1 MTQETEAVQPNNE
14 QAESTTA
21 EINETVETKTAQ
33 EIKEMKFTQEQLD
46 KVISSRLEA
55 ERRKYEKKLQ
65 EEEKQRAEIIKQKQL
80 EEAKTKQ
87 DLEKIM
93 QERLK
98 EKEEELSRYKNQIKK
113 EKVDNSILSVASSN
127 NAISPAQVVALLK
140 DEVKYTDD
148 GRIEVVDNNSNVRYN
163 AKGELLTI
171 EDRVKEFLDSNPHF
185 RKGSLSGSGSQNAI
199 GGKTVKPFNLQ
210 DLDLTK
216 PEDRKAYAEY
226 RKKRDSGAVEINLKQ

>member
-1 MTQETEAVQPNNE
+1 MSEEQTNVAPETATETKQET
-14 QAESTTA
+14 T
-21 EINETVETKTAQ
+21 ETNTEVKAETKSNV
-33 EIKEMKFTQEQLD
+33 FTQEQLD
-46 KVISSRLEA
+46 NIIKSRLEA
-55 ERRKYEKKLQ
+55 EQRKYEKRLQ
-65 EEEKQRAEIIKQKQL
+65 EEEKQKAEILKQKQL

-93 QERLK
+93 QERLS
-98 EKEEELSRYKNQIKK
+98 EKEQELLRYKNQIKK
-113 EKVDNSILSVASSN
+113 EKVDNSILSVASN
-127 NAISPAQVVALLK
+127 NQAINPSQVVALLK
-140 DEVKYTDD
+140 EEVKYTDD

-185 RKGSLSGSGSQNAI
+185 RKGSLSGSGSQSAV

-226 RKKRDSGAVEINLKQ
+226 RKKRDSGAVEINLNK

>member
-1 MTQETEAVQPNNE
+1 MSEEQTNVAQETATETPKQETQV
-14 QAESTTA
+14 TA
-21 EINETVETKTAQ
+21 ETNTAETKSNV
-33 EIKEMKFTQEQLD
+33 FTQEQLD
-46 KVISSRLEA
+46 NIIKARLEA
-55 ERRKYEKKLQ
+55 EQRKYEKKLQ
-65 EEEKQRAEIIKQKQL
+65 EEEKQKAEILRQKQL

-93 QERLK
+93 QERLSEK
-98 EKEEELSRYKNQIKK
+98 EKELNSFKEQIKK
-113 EKVDNSILSVASSN
+113 EKVDNSILSVASNN
-127 NAISPAQVVALLK
+127 NAISPSQVVALLK
-140 DEVKYTDD
+140 HEVKYTDD

-171 EDRVKEFLDSNPHF
+171 EERVKEFLDSNPHF
-185 RKGSLSGSGSQNAI
+185 RKGSLSGSGSQSAV

-226 RKKRDSGAVEINLKQ
+226 RKKRDSGAVEINLTK

>member
-1 MTQETEAVQPNNE
+1 MSEEQTNVAPETATETKQET
-14 QAESTTA
+14 T
-21 EINETVETKTAQ
+21 ETNTEVKAETKSNV
-33 EIKEMKFTQEQLD
+33 FTQEQLD
-46 KVISSRLEA
+46 NIIKSRLEA
-55 ERRKYEKKLQ
+55 EQRKYEKRLQ
-65 EEEKQRAEIIKQKQL
+65 EEEKQKAEILKQKQI
-80 EEAKTKQ
+80 EEAKTKK

-93 QERLK
+93 QERLS
-98 EKEEELSRYKNQIKK
+98 EKEQELLRYKNQIKK
-113 EKVDNSILSVASSN
+113 EKVDNSILSVASN
-127 NAISPAQVVALLK
+127 NQAINPSQVVALLK

-185 RKGSLSGSGSQNAI
+185 RKGSLSGSGSQSAV

-226 RKKRDSGAVEINLKQ
+226 RKKRDSGAVEINLNK

>member
-1 MTQETEAVQPNNE
+1 MSEEQTNVAQETATETPKQE
-14 QAESTTA
+14 TQATAQTNTA
-21 EINETVETKTAQ
+21 ETKSNV
-33 EIKEMKFTQEQLD
+33 FTQEQLD
-46 KVISSRLEA
+46 NIIKARLEA
-55 ERRKYEKKLQ
+55 EQRKYEKKLQ
-65 EEEKQRAEIIKQKQL
+65 EEEKQKAEILKQKQL

-93 QERLK
+93 QERLSEK
-98 EKEEELSRYKNQIKK
+98 EKELNSFKEQIKK
-113 EKVDNSILSVASSN
+113 EKVDNSILSVASNN
-127 NAISPAQVVALLK
+127 NAISPSQVVALLK
-140 DEVKYTDD
+140 EEVKYTDD

-185 RKGSLSGSGSQNAI
+185 RKGSLSGSGSQSAV

-226 RKKRDSGAVEINLKQ
+226 RKKRDSGAVEINLNNK

>member
-1 MTQETEAVQPNNE
+1 MTQENEVVQPITEQTEAP
-14 QAESTTA
+14 T
-21 EINETVETKTAQ
+21 ETKVEATQ
-33 EIKEMKFTQEQLD
+33 EVKEMKFTQDQLD

-65 EEEKQRAEIIKQKQL
+65 EEENSKAEIVKQKQL

-93 QERLK
+93 QDRLS
-98 EKEEELSRYKNQIKK
+98 EKEQELNRYKNQIKK

-127 NAISPAQVVALLK
+127 KAISPAQVVALLK

-148 GRIEVVDNNSNVRYN
+148 GRIEIVDNNSNVRYN
-163 AKGELLTI
+163 SQGELLTI

-185 RKGSLSGSGSQNAI
+185 RQGSLSGSGSQSAI

-216 PEDRKAYAEY
+216 PEDRKAYQEY
-226 RKKRDSGAVEINLKQ
+226 RKKRDSGAVEINLNK

>member
-1 MTQETEAVQPNNE
+1 MSEEQTNVAQETATETPKQE
-14 QAESTTA
+14 TQSTA
-21 EINETVETKTAQ
+21 ETNTAETKSNV
-33 EIKEMKFTQEQLD
+33 FTQEQLD
-46 KVISSRLEA
+46 NIIKARLEA
-55 ERRKYEKKLQ
+55 EQRKYEKKLQ
-65 EEEKQRAEIIKQKQL
+65 EEEKQKAEILRQKQL

-93 QERLK
+93 QERLSEK
-98 EKEEELSRYKNQIKK
+98 EKELNSFKEQIKK
-113 EKVDNSILSVASSN
+113 EKVDNSILSVASNN
-127 NAISPAQVVALLK
+127 NAISPSQVVALLK

-171 EDRVKEFLDSNPHF
+171 EERVKEFLDSNPHF
-185 RKGSLSGSGSQNAI
+185 RKGSLSGSGSQSAV

-226 RKKRDSGAVEINLKQ
+226 RKKRDSGAVEINLTK